1 MWEAPSGV
9 FVTLRRSLRLAMLDI
24 LLFRKDKG
32 GNPDLVRESQR
43 RRCKDVAVV
52 DKVIELDTEWRV
64 MTGNVDNLR
73 KNVGMCSKAVG
84 EKKKKKEP
92 DGEDLP
98 IPEDILAD
106 LNNLEKEKLAT
117 LSVLQ
122 LKSLSKIVAEAVE
135 TATKAC
141 EVQEQERDKVL
152 GSIGNIVHEDC
163 LPTQDEEENEVLR
176 TWGECLPAEGRL
188 NHVDLMAKLGLE
200 TGDAATKT
208 GGGRAFFLQGPL
220 VQLQL
225 GLINYAMNFLISKE
239 YTPMYPPFFMTKE
252 AMGAVAQLSDFDD
265 QLYKVTGEGEDKYL
279 IATSEQPIAAFHRN
293 KWFSEKDLP
302 IKYAGVST
310 CFRKEV
316 GSHGRDTLGIFRV
329 HQFDKIEQF
338 VVTTNKDDKSWAM
351 MDNMINS
358 SEEFYKSLGIPYRVV
373 RIVAGALND
382 AAAMKFDLEG
392 FYCASQKY
400 RELVSC
406 SNCTDF
412 QSRRLA
418 ARMGSGKKE
427 GQANVKEHVHML
439 NSTLCAVTRV
449 MCVVCETHQCAEG
462 IKIPEVLRPYMG
474 GMELMK
480 WTNP

>member
-1 MWEAPSGV
+1 
-9 FVTLRRSLRLAMLDI
+9 MLDI
-24 LLFRKDKG
+24 LLFRQDKG

-43 RRCKDVAVV
+43 RRCKDVGVV
-52 DKVIELDTEWRV
+52 DKVIELDNEWRKL
-64 MTGNVDNLR
+64 TGKVDNLR
-73 KNVGMCSKAVG
+73 KNAGLCSKAVG

-98 IPEDILAD
+98 IPEDLLKSLD
-106 LNNLEKEKLAT
+106 NLDKEALT
-117 LSVLQ
+117 QLSVLQ
-122 LKSLSKIVAEAVE
+122 LKTLSKKCAEEVE
-135 TATKAC
+135 VATKQC
-141 EVQEQERDKVL
+141 EEKEAERDQVL

-163 LPTQDEEENEVLR
+163 LPTTDEDENQVVR
-176 TWGECLPAEGRL
+176 TWGECKPAEGKL
-188 NHVDLMAKLGLE
+188 NHVDLMAKLGLDTSE
-200 TGDAATKT
+200 TATRT
-208 GGGRAFFLQGPL
+208 AGGRAFFLQGPL
-220 VQLQL
+220 CQLQL
-225 GLINYAMNFLISKE
+225 GLINYAMNFLIARE

-265 QLYKVTGEGEDKYL
+265 QLYKVSGEGDDKYL
-279 IATSEQPIAAFHRN
+279 IATSEQPIAAYHRN
-293 KWFSEKDLP
+293 KWFAEKDLP
-302 IKYAGVST
+302 IKYAGYST

-338 VVTTNKDDKSWAM
+338 CVTTPKDGKSWEM
-351 MDNMINS
+351 MESMITT
-358 SEEFYKSLGIPYRVV
+358 SEDFYQSLEIPYRVV

-382 AAAMKFDLEG
+382 AAAMKYDLEG

-412 QSRRLA
+412 QSRRVG
-418 ARMGSGKKE
+418 ARIGSGKKE

-439 NSTLCAVTRV
+439 NSTLCAITRV
-449 MCVVCETHQCAEG
+449 MCCICETHQCAEG
-462 IKIPEVLRPYMG
+462 IQIPKNLQPYMG

-480 WTNP
+480 WVTP